1 MRVESAEHNVPLAC
15 RTRSRIFAVVTI
27 PIESAAERVPATSM
41 MRTWL
46 LTFGIIVVLLGGWEC
61 YWRMRGWTPTVEG
74 NEEAW
79 ILARGRLEPTSTV
92 LTGSSRIQA
101 SFQPEVWVEAMGGE
115 WPIQLALNGGSP
127 LPVLEDLAA
136 EPTFRG
142 TVIAELLPYYTF
154 NASLAG
160 EVRAREFLRSHRSME
175 ESPAK
180 RWEAYLRTRV
190 AGRLVFRRGGLLP
203 HHIVNSYRSGDLKMP
218 PVYGQRPDRFQPIT
232 MRPDPTGRTR
242 AGTMDSSR
250 FSFVRRNSTPLQGA
264 GFDSVMARLARSV
277 RQIQARGGEVYLL
290 HLHSCGGRRQIEYD
304 MFPKAAYIERIA
316 EIPSVKLLDSDTD
329 AELAALP
336 CRDGSHVSR
345 DEAPIVTRRIARFV
359 ADTRAAAKP

>member
-1 MRVESAEHNVPLAC
+1 M
-15 RTRSRIFAVVTI
+15 T
-27 PIESAAERVPATSM
+27 
-41 MRTWL
+41 RTWL
-46 LTFGIIVVLLGGWEC
+46 LTLGIIIVLLGGWEFF
-61 YWRMRGWTPTVEG
+61 WRMRGWTPTVEG

-127 LPVLEDLAA
+127 LPVLEALAA

-142 TVIAELLPYYTF
+142 TVIAEPLPYYTF

-160 EVRAREFLRSHRSME
+160 EARAHEFLRSYRSME

-203 HHIVNSYRSGDLKMP
+203 HHFMKTYRSGDLKMP
-218 PVYGQRPDRFQPIT
+218 PVYAQRPDRFQPIT
-232 MRPDPTGRTR
+232 MRPDPTGRTM
-242 AGTMDSSR
+242 AGIMDTNH
-250 FSFVRRNSTPLQGA
+250 FGFVRRNSTPLKGA
-264 GFDSVMARLARSV
+264 GFDSIMGRLTRSIQ
-277 RQIQARGGEVYLL
+277 QIQARGGQVYIL
-290 HLHSCGGRRQIEYD
+290 HLHSCGGRRPLEYD
-304 MFPKAAYIERIA
+304 MFPKAVYLDRIA
-316 EIPSVKLLDSDTD
+316 EIPGVRLLDSDTD
-329 AELAALP
+329 AELATLP

-345 DEAPIVTRRIARFV
+345 EDAPLVTRRIARFV
-359 ADTRAAAKP
+359 ADTRAATKP